1 MTQGKGSKRRPSA
14 VDDAT
19 YAENYSRIFK
29 GPERI
34 DRIIV
39 RGVTQLS
46 PEMQQR
52 MEGVTEFVDVPMTRV
67 RVPMP
72 TQSGVPLMAQNDDPP
87 YPRITPRKE
96 LDDPYA

>member
-1 MTQGKGSKRRPSA
+1 MSKGSKRRPENA
-14 VDDAT
+14 DA
-19 YAENYSRIFK
+19 YRANHERIFS

-34 DRIIV
+34 DRIV
-39 RGVTQLS
+39 
-46 PEMQQR
+46 E
-52 MEGVTEFVDVPMTRV
+52 RV